1 MSDQGPLPDRRD
13 DFGLI
18 ETLLW
23 TPEGGFDLLREHLAR
38 LAASSAELGFACDL
52 AKAETA
58 LAAVTPGGGEASLPR
73 RGGGPG
79 RAALEADAPGAQTPP
94 PHSSPAPGERAQRLR
109 VRLVLSRDGALDVTT
124 TPIDAVPPETVWR
137 VVVAQKRFDS
147 RNPLLRH
154 KTTRRALY
162 EDELA
167 RAMREQGAD
176 EVLFLNERDELC
188 ESARCNLFAPQG
200 GRLLTPP
207 LSSGLLPGTLRAS
220 LLAQGRATEAVLR
233 LADLPET
240 FWLGNSVRGPVRA
253 RRAD

>member
-23 TPEGGFDLLREHLAR
+23 TPDGGFALLPEHLAR
-38 LAASSAELGFACDL
+38 LAASSAALGFAYDE
-52 AKAETA
+52 AKVEAA
-58 LAAVTPGGGEASLPR
+58 LASIIPNDPASPLPQSGGGLG
-73 RGGGPG
+73 RGALNGDAVGAGP
-79 RAALEADAPGAQTPP
+79 PP
-94 PHSSPAPGERAQRLR
+94 PHPSPAAQERQRLR
-109 VRLVLSRDGALDVTT
+109 VRLVLSRDGTLETT
-124 TPIDAVPPETVWR
+124 VTPIDPVPPETIWR
-137 VVVAQKRFDS
+137 VVIAQPCFSSED
-147 RNPLLRH
+147 PLLRH

-167 RAMREQGAD
+167 RAMRDQGAD

-188 ESARCNLFAPQG
+188 ESARCNLFVPQG
-200 GRLLTPP
+200 DTLLTPP

-233 LADLPET
+233 VADLPET
-240 FWLGNSVRGPVRA
+240 FWLGNSVRGLVRA
-253 RRAD
+253 RRID